1 MLTILNIPNDVFL
14 ESLFQSFVSE
24 KITAFYKVKN
34 PKEKKNLYLLNYEI
48 AQLETNLLFFLYIYL
63 SYTFVDP
70 GILKKENLLALWSAI
85 LKILKIFSPSKN
97 PNTSMWAIDLL
108 YMLSEKYSPKE
119 ILNDNKFKKDLHDLI
134 NEKLTF
140 LSGWIA

>member
-1 MLTILNIPNDVFL
+1 
-14 ESLFQSFVSE
+14 
-24 KITAFYKVKN
+24 
-34 PKEKKNLYLLNYEI
+34 
-48 AQLETNLLFFLYIYL
+48 
-63 SYTFVDP
+63 
-70 GILKKENLLALWSAI
+70 
-85 LKILKIFSPSKN
+85 
-97 PNTSMWAIDLL
+97 MWAIDLL